1 MSPQGFSKMEKKR
14 VVIPSKYLEQY
25 FEILTQDYKDWDGA
39 PLESKEWRRRYNAV
53 EGWKMQFIEFPDGA
67 KYQVK
72 DLLNALAGQ
81 I

>member
-1 MSPQGFSKMEKKR
+1 MEKKR

-25 FEILTQDYKDWDGA
+25 FETLRRDYEDWDGA
-39 PLESKEWRRRYNAV
+39 TCPHGPHNAV
-53 EGWKMQFIEFPDGA
+53 MGWKMQFIEFPDGA

>member
-1 MSPQGFSKMEKKR
+1 M
-14 VVIPSKYLEQY
+14 VIPSKYLDQY
-25 FEILTQDYKDWDGA
+25 FEMLQHDLIAYEEDYPAGKH
-39 PLESKEWRRRYNAV
+39 NAV
-53 EGWKMQFIEFPDGA
+53 MGWKMQFIEFPDGA

>member
-1 MSPQGFSKMEKKR
+1 MEKKR

-25 FEILTQDYKDWDGA
+25 YQHLTATPDERAYKS
-39 PLESKEWRRRYNAV
+39 LIKEWKGEV
-53 EGWKMQFIEFPDGA
+53 LFLDGRT
-67 KYQVK
+67 YQTK